1 MTAQTELKELERK
14 IDLLSKALH
23 LLLFEKK
30 EKISKKEVN
39 EIKRRLSAYLRGKK
53 NQFVNLED
61 VLNIG
66 SKNTQKGS
74 KRA

>member
-14 IDLLSKALH
+14 VDLLSKALH